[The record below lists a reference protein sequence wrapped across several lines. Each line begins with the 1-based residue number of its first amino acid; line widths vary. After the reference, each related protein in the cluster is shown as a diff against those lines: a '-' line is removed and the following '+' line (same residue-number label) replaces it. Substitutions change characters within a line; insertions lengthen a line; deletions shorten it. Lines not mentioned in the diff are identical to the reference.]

1 MTVDELIEVLNQ
13 LPGNIE
19 VYFSE
24 KVVESNM
31 PYKFLSID
39 NLQQVEIQGEENI
52 AVISTGFKKPEIFN
66 N

>member
-1 MTVDELIEVLNQ
+1 
-13 LPGNIE
+13 
-19 VYFSE
+19 
-24 KVVESNM
+24 M